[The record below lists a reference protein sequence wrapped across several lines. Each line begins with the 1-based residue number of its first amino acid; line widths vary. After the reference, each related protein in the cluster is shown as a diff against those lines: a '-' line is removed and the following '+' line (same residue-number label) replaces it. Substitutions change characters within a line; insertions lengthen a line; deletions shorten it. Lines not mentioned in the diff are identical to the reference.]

1 MMEQTNQMKWIKELK
16 ENERILGRYLV
27 TNVVNGVTNNGLNY
41 MTITFQDCTASIEG
55 KKWEV
60 FEEDR
65 ATFVAGNIVEIEAD
79 VINYRSGLQLKVLR
93 GTIVPESEMDIS
105 LFVKSAPV
113 PREEL
118 ERKLMKYID
127 SIEDEDLH
135 RLVSSIILDDKVY
148 ARFIQHPAAVR
159 NHHEYASGL
168 LYHTITMADFAELV
182 SHFYN
187 EEIQCNPPVDRDLLL
202 SGVLLHD
209 VGKIVELSG
218 PIIAKYTKEGRLIG
232 HISIMHSVIREK
244 ARALGIDN
252 EKRILL
258 EHMILAHH
266 GKQEFGSPVV
276 PLTREA
282 LLLHMIDDMNAK
294 MTIIDKALEP
304 IEEGEFTPKIY
315 PLEERCFYKPIRKK
329 K

>member
-1 MMEQTNQMKWIKELK
+1 M
-16 ENERILGRYLV
+16 
-27 TNVVNGVTNNGLNY
+27 
-41 MTITFQDCTASIEG
+41 
-55 KKWEV
+55 
-60 FEEDR
+60 
-65 ATFVAGNIVEIEAD
+65 
-79 VINYRSGLQLKVLR
+79 
-93 GTIVPESEMDIS
+93 
-105 LFVKSAPV
+105 
-113 PREEL
+113 
-118 ERKLMKYID
+118 
-127 SIEDEDLH
+127 
-135 RLVSSIILDDKVY
+135 
-148 ARFIQHPAAVR
+148 
-159 NHHEYASGL
+159 
-168 LYHTITMADFAELV
+168 
-182 SHFYN
+182 
-187 EEIQCNPPVDRDLLL
+187 DRDLLL

-244 ARALGIDN
+244 AKALGIDN